1 MVDPHNLQ
9 RFVIA
14 QDAVYDTVISE
25 LKAGRKTSHWMWF
38 IFPQIAGLGYSPMA
52 ITYSISSK
60 AEAEAYLS
68 HPTLGGRL
76 RECAQ
81 LVLQIED
88 RTSPEIFGG
97 IDAIKL
103 RSCMTLFAIIS
114 DEPVFRD
121 VLRRFYDGKSD
132 QKTLGILNSEIT

>member
-1 MVDPHNLQ
+1 MVDTHTLQ

-52 ITYSISSK
+52 ITCSISSK